1 MSRACLLPQAGLV
14 AALLLACACVTA
26 RPSRDAGAEVRAVLD
41 LQAAE
46 WNRGSVDGF
55 MRGYANSPDTRFA
68 SGGEVT
74 MGWQTV
80 GDRYKRR
87 YSDAAKM
94 GHLVFDQ
101 VDVKILA
108 PDAAVVF
115 GHWHLRRAADAP
127 EGLFTLVFRRGP
139 DGWRVVH
146 DHTSA
151 ATP

>member
-1 MSRACLLPQAGLV
+1 MRAAAFVAGL
-14 AALLLACACVTA
+14 LLSCGCVTA
-26 RPSRDAGAEVRAVLD
+26 RPSRNTEAEVRAVLD
-41 LQAAE
+41 RQVAE

-55 MRGYANSPDTRFA
+55 MHGYSNSPDTRFA

-80 GDRYKRR
+80 GERYKRR

-94 GHLVFDQ
+94 GHLDFDH
-101 VDVKILA
+101 VDVKILS

-115 GHWHLRRAADAP
+115 GHWHLHRAADAP
-127 EGLFTLVFRRGP
+127 TGLFTLVFRRGP
-139 DGWRVVH
+139 DGWRIVH
-146 DHTSA
+146 DHTSS